1 MQPTHFPVEYTDDD
15 YCYLLTIGRNTGLKR
30 ETEIWFALGP
40 GGASRRLYVMAGSG
54 ENAYWVKNLRV
65 NPLLRIRMR
74 ETEIPSQVFDI
85 EDEVEAELARD
96 LLVAKYQ
103 PGYAKDLSDWKRTA
117 LPLAFEVQSS
127 LPG

>member
-1 MQPTHFPVEYTDDD
+1 MQPTSFPAEFASDD
-15 YCYLLTIGRNTGLKR
+15 YCYLLTIGRNTGLRR

-40 GGASRRLYVMAGSG
+40 GGGARRLYVLAGSG

-65 NPLLRIRMR
+65 NSLLNIRMR
-74 ETEIPSQVFDI
+74 DLEIPSQVFDI
-85 EDEVEAELARD
+85 EDDAEEARARD

-103 PGYAKDLSDWKRTA
+103 PGYAKDLAEWKRTA